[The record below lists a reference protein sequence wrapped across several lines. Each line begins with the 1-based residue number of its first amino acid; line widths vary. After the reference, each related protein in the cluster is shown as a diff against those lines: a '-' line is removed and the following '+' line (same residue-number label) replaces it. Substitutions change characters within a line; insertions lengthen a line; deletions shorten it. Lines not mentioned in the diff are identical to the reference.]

1 MDLLATTALGAGLAW
16 ASGIRLYA
24 AILIVGLVGRSGWV
38 ELPDALML
46 LSHTWVMTAAGVLA
60 LGEFIA
66 DKVPAFDSLWDAAH
80 TFIRIPAGMLL
91 SAGAFDAYGPG
102 ATLAAALVGGFI
114 TSSAHLAKTGT
125 RAAINHSPEP
135 FSNWA
140 ASTTEDVATLGGL
153 WLVFQY
159 PLVFLGL
166 LGVFLVLAWWL
177 IPKVYRRVRASI
189 QAGIRRV
196 RDMAGATGHPT
207 SR

>member
-1 MDLLATTALGAGLAW
+1 MDLITTTALGAGLAW

-24 AILIVGLVGRSGWV
+24 AILIVGLIGRAGWV
-38 ELPDALML
+38 ELPDALMV
-46 LSHTWVMTAAGVLA
+46 LSHTWVMWTAGVLA

-66 DKVPAFDSLWDAAH
+66 DKVPAFDSLWDGAH

-166 LGVFLVLAWWL
+166 LVVFLMLAWWL
-177 IPKVYRRVRASI
+177 IPKFYRLVRGI
-189 QAGIRRV
+189 IRRV
-196 RDMAGATGHPT
+196 IGADRAPAPSG
-207 SR
+207 

>member
-24 AILIVGLVGRSGWV
+24 AILIVGLVGRAGWI
-38 ELPDALML
+38 ELPEPLALL
-46 LSHTWVMTAAGVLA
+46 ATDWVIWAAGVMT

-91 SAGAFDAYGPG
+91 AAGAFESYGPG
-102 ATLAAALVGGFI
+102 ANLAAALVGGFI

-140 ASTTEDVATLGGL
+140 ASATEDVATLGGL

-166 LGVFLVLAWWL
+166 LLAFLLLAWWL
-177 IPKVYRRVRASI
+177 IPKVFRLVRGLVRRVLGLARRAEA
-189 QAGIRRV
+189 AG
-196 RDMAGATGHPT
+196 
-207 SR
+207 

>member
-1 MDLLATTALGAGLAW
+1 MDLITTTALGAGLAW

-24 AILIVGLVGRSGWV
+24 AILIVGLVGRAGWV
-38 ELPDALML
+38 ELPDSLMV
-46 LSHTWVMTAAGVLA
+46 LSHTWVMTTAGVLA

-66 DKVPAFDSLWDAAH
+66 DKVPAFDSLWDGAH

-135 FSNWA
+135 VSNWV
-140 ASTTEDVATLGGL
+140 ASTTEDVATVGGL

-159 PLVFLGL
+159 PLVFIGL
-166 LGVFLVLAWWL
+166 LLGFLVLAWWL
-177 IPKVYRRVRASI
+177 IPKVFRFVRGVFRKI
-189 QAGIRRV
+189 
-196 RDMAGATGHPT
+196 TGTDRAAAP
-207 SR
+207 SG

>member
-24 AILIVGLVGRSGWV
+24 AILIVGLVARAGWV
-38 ELPDALML
+38 ELPDALMVM
-46 LSHTWVMTAAGVLA
+46 SHTWVMTTAGVLA

-66 DKVPAFDSLWDAAH
+66 DKVPAFDSLWDGVH

-91 SAGAFDAYGPG
+91 AAGAFDAYGPG

-140 ASTTEDVATLGGL
+140 ASTTEDIATLGGL

-166 LGVFLVLAWWL
+166 LLVFLFLAWWL
-177 IPKVYRRVRASI
+177 IAKVFGYISGMFRRVARAVRGEAT
-189 QAGIRRV
+189 AG
-196 RDMAGATGHPT
+196 
-207 SR
+207 

>member
-24 AILIVGLVGRSGWV
+24 AILIVGLVGRAGWV
-38 ELPDALML
+38 ELPDALAL
-46 LSHTWVMTAAGVLA
+46 LSSDWVIWAAGVMT

-91 SAGAFDAYGPG
+91 AAGAFDAHGPG

-114 TSSAHLAKTGT
+114 TSIAHLAKTGT

-159 PLVFLGL
+159 PLVFLAL
-166 LGVFLVLAWWL
+166 LVAFLLLAWWL
-177 IPKVYRRVRASI
+177 IPRVYRLVR
-189 QAGIRRV
+189 GLVRRV
-196 RDMAGATGHPT
+196 LGLARGAPATG
-207 SR
+207 

>member
-24 AILIVGLVGRSGWV
+24 AILIVGLVGRAGWV
-38 ELPDALML
+38 ELPDALMV
-46 LSHTWVMTAAGVLA
+46 LSSTWVMTTAGVLA

-66 DKVPAFDSLWDAAH
+66 DKVPAFDSLWDGAH

-177 IPKVYRRVRASI
+177 IPKFYRLVR
-189 QAGIRRV
+189 GVIRRV
-196 RDMAGATGHPT
+196 VGTGRT
-207 SR
+207 TAASG

>member
-1 MDLLATTALGAGLAW
+1 MDLITTTALGAGLAW

-24 AILIVGLVGRSGWV
+24 AILIVGLVGRAGWV
-38 ELPDALML
+38 ELPDSLMV
-46 LSHTWVMTAAGVLA
+46 LSHTWVMTTAGVLA

-66 DKVPAFDSLWDAAH
+66 DKVPAFDSLWDGAH

-102 ATLAAALVGGFI
+102 ATLAAALIGGFI

-135 FSNWA
+135 VSNWV
-140 ASTTEDVATLGGL
+140 ASTTEDVATVGGL

-166 LGVFLVLAWWL
+166 LLVFLALAWWL
-177 IPKVYRRVRASI
+177 IPKVFRYLRAVFRRVA
-189 QAGIRRV
+189 
-196 RDMAGATGHPT
+196 DMLRGDPAPG
-207 SR
+207 

>member
-24 AILIVGLVGRSGWV
+24 AILIVGLVGRAGWV
-38 ELPDALML
+38 ELPDALMV
-46 LSHTWVMTAAGVLA
+46 LSSTWVMTTAGVLA
-60 LGEFIA
+60 LGEFVA
-66 DKVPAFDSLWDAAH
+66 DKVPAFDSLWDGAH

-159 PLVFLGL
+159 PLVFLGVL
-166 LGVFLVLAWWL
+166 LVFLVLAWWL
-177 IPKVYRRVRASI
+177 IPKFYRLIRGLMRRV
-189 QAGIRRV
+189 V
-196 RDMAGATGHPT
+196 GAARGSPAPG
-207 SR
+207 